1 MNKNSENA
9 SLKSVPPP
17 EPTRLSSLHILIW
30 VAVLGATL
38 VAARDFG
45 AAPLRELLRR
55 IGGLGSTASLVFV
68 PSYVVACVLFIP
80 ASILTLSAG
89 FLFGVVRGSIYVS
102 VAATLGATV
111 AILIGRYAASR
122 WVAAR
127 LASYP
132 SSPPSMKRSP
142 TKDGR

>member
-1 MNKNSENA
+1 M
-9 SLKSVPPP
+9 
-17 EPTRLSSLHILIW
+17 
-30 VAVLGATL
+30 L
-38 VAARDFG
+38 VATQHFD
-45 AAPLRELLRR
+45 AAPLRELLRW
-55 IGGLGSTASLVFV
+55 IAGLGSTAPLVFV

-80 ASILTLSAG
+80 GSILTLSAG

-102 VAATLGATV
+102 IAATLGATV